1 MPFDPTLA
9 AIRFGTG
16 LSPRVAPPEWGG
28 EIMERLR
35 GPDRAAAAWPIATYD
50 SILPQVTDYFAT
62 QHRSNHGTPQE
73 RAAADE
79 RLMVMRQQ
87 KRAATKA
94 DFRATLARMATTADG
109 LRERLVLF
117 WADHFTVVGKNND
130 NDWAPYVSS
139 YVEDAIRPHVA
150 GRFGDMLVAVATHPM
165 MLHYLDQDR
174 SMGPGSAAGRERGK
188 GLNENLA
195 RELLELHTLGVGGP
209 YGQND
214 VRELA
219 ELLTGLTLDRGVL
232 EFRPR
237 WVEPGPE
244 AVLGRI
250 YPERPG
256 LEPVQA
262 VLGDLAVHPTTA
274 GHVARKLA
282 VHFVAD
288 EPDPDLVAALRE
300 AFLDTGGDLAAVTE
314 ALVSHP
320 AAWAPER
327 RKVRQPVEF
336 LGASLRALG
345 VSGDWI
351 AARGPKETDE
361 LFLTPMA
368 EMGQPWQQAGGP
380 NGWPEEAEA
389 WVTPQ
394 GVAARI
400 DWAMTRPERMLP
412 ELPDPRVFVETAL
425 GPNVSEAV
433 ATAAHAAERP
443 DEGIGLVLASAEF
456 QRR

>member
-16 LSPRVAPPEWGG
+16 LSPRVAPPQGIA

-35 GPDRAAAAWPIATYD
+35 GPDQAAREWPIAAYG
-50 SILPQVTDYFAT
+50 SILPQVTDYFTT
-62 QHRSNHGTPQE
+62 QFASNHGTAAE

-79 RLMVMRQQ
+79 RLEGMRQQ

-94 DFRATLARMATTADG
+94 DFRATLARMATSSDG
-109 LRERLVLF
+109 LRERLALF

-150 GRFGDMLVAVATHPM
+150 GRFRDMLVAVTTHPM

-174 SMGPGSAAGRERGK
+174 SMGPESVAGRERGK

-209 YGQND
+209 YGQDD

-219 ELLTGLTLDRGVL
+219 KLLTGLTLDRGAMA
-232 EFRPR
+232 FRPR
-237 WVEPGPE
+237 WVEPGPKT
-244 AVLGRI
+244 VLGRV
-250 YPERPG
+250 YPESEG
-256 LEPVQA
+256 LESVEA
-262 VLGDLAVHPTTA
+262 VLGDLAGHPITA
-274 GHVARKLA
+274 EHIARKLA

-288 EPDPDLVAALRE
+288 EPDADLVSALRT

-320 AAWAPER
+320 AAWTPER

-336 LGASLRALG
+336 LAASLRALG
-345 VSGDWI
+345 VSGAWI
-351 AARGPKETDE
+351 AGRARKETDD
-361 LFLTPMA
+361 LFLEPMA

-400 DWAMTRPERMLP
+400 NWAMTRPERLVA

>member
-1 MPFDPTLA
+1 MPFEPTLA

-16 LSPRVAPPEWGG
+16 LSPVVAAPEWDG
-28 EIMERLR
+28 ELMDRLR
-35 GPDRAAAAWPIATYD
+35 GPDTAARDWPIATYG

-62 QHRSNHGTPQE
+62 QYASNHGTPEE
-73 RAAADE
+73 RAVADE
-79 RLMVMRQQ
+79 RLDEMRQQ

-94 DFRATLARMATTADG
+94 DFRSTLARMATSPDG

-139 YVEDAIRPHVA
+139 YVEEAIRPHVA
-150 GRFGDMLVAVATHPM
+150 GRFRDMLVAVTTHPM

-174 SMGPGSAAGRERGK
+174 SMGPESQAGRQREK

-209 YGQND
+209 YSQND

-219 ELLTGLTLDRGVL
+219 ELLTGLTLDNGAL
-232 EFRPR
+232 LFRPR
-237 WVEPGPE
+237 WAEPGPE
-244 AVLGRI
+244 TVLGRV

-256 LEPVQA
+256 LGPIEA
-262 VLGDLAVHPTTA
+262 VLGDLAVHATTA
-274 GHVARKLA
+274 EHIARKLA

-288 EPDPDLVAALRE
+288 EPDPDLVAALRRT
-300 AFLDTGGDLAAVTE
+300 FVDTGGDLAAVTE
-314 ALVSHP
+314 ALLSHP

-336 LGASLRALG
+336 LAASLRALG
-345 VSGDWI
+345 VGGDWI
-351 AARGPKETDE
+351 AGREPKETDE
-361 LFLTPMA
+361 LFLNPMA

-400 DWAMTRPERMLP
+400 NWAMTRPERLLAQ
-412 ELPDPRVFVETAL
+412 LPDPRVFVETAL
-425 GPNVSEAV
+425 GPDVSEAV
-433 ATAAHAAERP
+433 ATAAYAAERP

>member
-1 MPFDPTLA
+1 
-9 AIRFGTG
+9 
-16 LSPRVAPPEWGG
+16 
-28 EIMERLR
+28 
-35 GPDRAAAAWPIATYD
+35 
-50 SILPQVTDYFAT
+50 
-62 QHRSNHGTPQE
+62 
-73 RAAADE
+73 
-79 RLMVMRQQ
+79 
-87 KRAATKA
+87 
-94 DFRATLARMATTADG
+94 
-109 LRERLVLF
+109 VLF

-150 GRFGDMLVAVATHPM
+150 GRFPDMLVAVTTHPM

-174 SMGPGSAAGRERGK
+174 SMGPESVAGQQRGK

-209 YGQND
+209 YSQDD

-219 ELLTGLTLDRGVL
+219 ELLTGLTLDGGAMV
-232 EFRPR
+232 FRPR
-237 WVEPGPE
+237 WAEPGPE
-244 AVLGRI
+244 TVLGRI
-250 YPERPG
+250 YPERPA
-256 LEPVQA
+256 LEPIEA
-262 VLGDLAVHPTTA
+262 ALNDLALHVTTA
-274 GHVARKLA
+274 EHIARKLA

-288 EPDPDLVAALRE
+288 EPDPDLVAALRG
-300 AFLDTGGDLAAVTE
+300 AYMDSGGDLAEVTE
-314 ALVSHP
+314 TLLSHP

-336 LGASLRALG
+336 LAASLRALG
-345 VSGDWI
+345 VGGEWI
-351 AARGPKETDE
+351 TGREPKETDE
-361 LFLTPMA
+361 LFLAPMA

-400 DWAMTRPERMLP
+400 NWAMTRPERLVA

-443 DEGIGLVLASAEF
+443 DEGVGLVLASAEF

>member
-1 MPFDPTLA
+1 LPFDPTLA

-16 LSPRVAPPEWGG
+16 LSPTVAPPEWDG

-35 GPDRAAAAWPIATYD
+35 GPDTAARAWPIATYG

-62 QHRSNHGTPQE
+62 QFQSNHGTSAE
-73 RAAADE
+73 MAAADE
-79 RLMVMRQQ
+79 RLDLMRQQ

-94 DFRATLARMATTADG
+94 DFRATLARMATSPDG

-139 YVEDAIRPHVA
+139 YVEDAIRPHVS
-150 GRFGDMLVAVATHPM
+150 GRFRDMLIAVTTHPM

-174 SMGPGSAAGRERGK
+174 SMGPESVAGQQRQK

-195 RELLELHTLGVGGP
+195 RELMELHTLGVGGP
-209 YGQND
+209 YSQDD

-219 ELLTGLTLDRGVL
+219 ELLTGLTLDGGAMT
-232 EFRPR
+232 FRPR
-237 WVEPGPE
+237 WAEPGPE
-244 AVLGRI
+244 TVLGRV

-256 LEPVQA
+256 LAPIEA
-262 VLGDLAVHPTTA
+262 ALNDLAVHATTA
-274 GHVARKLA
+274 EHIARKLA

-288 EPDPDLVAALRE
+288 DPDPDLVAALRTT
-300 AFLDTGGDLAAVTE
+300 FMDSGGDLAAVTE
-314 ALVSHP
+314 ALISHP

-336 LGASLRALG
+336 LAASLRALG
-345 VSGDWI
+345 VSGEWI
-351 AARGPKETDE
+351 TGREPKETDE
-361 LFLTPMA
+361 LFMVPMA

-400 DWAMTRPERMLP
+400 NWAMTRPERLVA

-425 GPNVSEAV
+425 GPDMSEAV
-433 ATAAHAAERP
+433 ATAAYAAERP
-443 DEGIGLVLASAEF
+443 DEGVGLVLASAEF

>member
-1 MPFDPTLA
+1 LPFDPTLA

-16 LSPRVAPPEWGG
+16 LSPRVAPPQGIA

-35 GPDRAAAAWPIATYD
+35 GPDQAAREWPIAAYG

-62 QHRSNHGTPQE
+62 LFAPNLGPAAE

-79 RLMVMRQQ
+79 RLEGMRQQ

-94 DFRATLARMATTADG
+94 DFRATLARMATSSDG
-109 LRERLVLF
+109 LRERLALF

-150 GRFGDMLVAVATHPM
+150 GRFRDMLVAVTTHPM

-174 SMGPGSAAGRERGK
+174 SMGPESVAGRERGK

-209 YGQND
+209 YGQDD

-219 ELLTGLTLDRGVL
+219 KLLTGLTLDRGAMA
-232 EFRPR
+232 FRPR
-237 WVEPGPE
+237 WVEPGPKT
-244 AVLGRI
+244 VLGRV
-250 YPERPG
+250 YPESEG
-256 LEPVQA
+256 LESVEA
-262 VLGDLAVHPTTA
+262 VLGDLAGHPITA
-274 GHVARKLA
+274 EHIARKLA

-288 EPDPDLVAALRE
+288 EPDADLVSALRT

-320 AAWAPER
+320 AAWTPER

-336 LGASLRALG
+336 LAASLRALG
-345 VSGDWI
+345 VSGAWI
-351 AARGPKETDE
+351 AGRARKETDD
-361 LFLTPMA
+361 LFLEPMA

-400 DWAMTRPERMLP
+400 NWAMTRPERLVA